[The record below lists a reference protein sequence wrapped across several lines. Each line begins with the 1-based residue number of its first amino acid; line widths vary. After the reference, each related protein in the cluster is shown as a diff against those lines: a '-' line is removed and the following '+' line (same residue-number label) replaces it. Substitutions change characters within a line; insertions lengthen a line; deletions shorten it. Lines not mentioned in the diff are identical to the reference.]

1 MAGGYFA
8 SPSSNLDPA
17 LFDGDALRPDVRHI
31 ILTQLYSGLQDIGL
45 RKPEEW
51 VQAWLTGSAA
61 SFQWG
66 NGDLDVIFNA
76 HLVDFLQ
83 ANPQFPRLSVREV
96 ANYVDDLL
104 RKTIWPRTS
113 NFNINGE
120 TFEITF
126 FWNASTGLDIR
137 NIHPYAAYNL
147 NNDEWDV
154 RPPELPE
161 DPHVLYPREWY
172 DIADADA
179 KQAHAIDR
187 MASQGPSGKL
197 SAWSAATTMWES
209 IHGGRHAAFSD
220 TGRGYGDIHNFRW
233 QAAKSSGSVDILRRL
248 VSDAEEYK
256 RAEQERLYGM
266 ALPEP
271 ADIITRAA
279 LRYAKPNYYA

>member
-1 MAGGYFA
+1 MAGGFFS
-8 SPSSNLDPA
+8 SPSDKLDPA
-17 LFDGDALRPDVRHI
+17 LFDGDVLRPKVHQK
-31 ILTQLYSGLQDIGL
+31 ILNLLYKGLQDIGL
-45 RKPEEW
+45 KNPHQW
-51 VQAWLTGSAA
+51 VHAWLTGSAA

-66 NGDLDVIFNA
+66 NGDLDILFA
-76 HLVDFLQ
+76 ADLVDFLE

-96 ANYVDDLL
+96 ANYVDELL
-104 RKTIWPRTS
+104 RTKVWPRTS
-113 NFNINGE
+113 SVNINGE
-120 TFEITF
+120 VFEITF
-126 FWNASTGLDIR
+126 FWNALTGLDIR

-147 NNDEWDV
+147 NNDDWDV

-179 KQAHAIDR
+179 RQAQAIDR

-197 SAWSAATTMWES
+197 SAWSAARTMWES

-233 QAAKSSGSVDILRRL
+233 QAAKESGAVGILRRI
-248 VSDAEEYK
+248 VADADEY
-256 RAEQERLYGM
+256 RASEQDRLYGT

-271 ADIITRAA
+271 SDIITRAA
-279 LRYAKPNYYA
+279 MRYAKPNYYG